1 MAGCTLALRQWP
13 NALCVSSTAAGLNVS
28 VLNVSVSACAFD
40 QMLRISPIG
49 QMRCTFDQMR
59 LSAFDQ
65 MRLIIIIIIKSLK
78 LSKEDALVHGKWRRL
93 IRGSVKGSDDSG
105 VNVFDCFWGL
115 QSTRHTINSTRVSS

>member
-59 LSAFDQ
+59 LI
-65 MRLIIIIIIKSLK
+65 IIIIIIKSLK